1 MLHPKFPVLEGRYE
15 MTRDWAVTLPQQFNR
30 RFEDDQLVFWRPGIT
45 AWTIVW
51 GNDKGQTQQ
60 ERLEWL
66 RSDPSPSAFDFET
79 ETDGDVTRYA
89 YRLTEHRDEGVVYA
103 LQAFAIGV
111 DGHVQ
116 MAIYFDDEND
126 LETARQIWRS
136 LDEIRAVS

>member
-1 MLHPKFPVLEGRYE
+1 M
-15 MTRDWAVTLPQQFNR
+15 
-30 RFEDDQLVFWRPGIT
+30 VFWRPGIT

-51 GNDKGQTQQ
+51 NNDKGQTQQ

-66 RSDPSPSAFDFET
+66 RSDVSPNAFEVET

-89 YRLTEHRDEGVVYA
+89 YRLTEHRDEGVVHA
-103 LQAFAIGV
+103 LHAFAVGV

-116 MAIYFDDEND
+116 MAIYFDDEGD

-136 LDEIRAVS
+136 LDEIRAA